1 MQQLKNDIYLAEKL
15 SGNRLNDCRRQYNQ
29 VLSGGGVGRD
39 LVDGTVKVVKKVI
52 GTPGKI
58 MEWRQRRMEKK
69 KAEHCRQ
76 CNEEGGKT
84 YVVGIDEVKELN
96 DVLESMMA
104 KVHAIIARHSI
115 QQEIQQ
121 KYQSS
126 YRK

>member
-15 SGNRLNDCRRQYNQ
+15 SGNRLNDCRRQFNQ
-29 VLSGGGVGRD
+29 VLSGGGMGRN

-76 CNEEGGKT
+76 CNEEGGKS
-84 YVVGIDEVKELN
+84 YVVGIDEVKDLK
-96 DVLESMMA
+96 DVLETMTA
-104 KVHAIIARHSI
+104 KVHAIIARHHL
-115 QQEIQQ
+115 QEE
-121 KYQSS
+121 
-126 YRK
+126 YRRSRE